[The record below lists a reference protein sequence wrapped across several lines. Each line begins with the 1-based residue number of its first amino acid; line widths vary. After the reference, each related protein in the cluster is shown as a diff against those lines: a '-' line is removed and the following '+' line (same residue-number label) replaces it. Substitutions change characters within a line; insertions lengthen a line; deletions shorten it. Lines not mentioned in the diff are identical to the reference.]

1 MFVHL
6 LGAHITGLSKQL
18 LYIAIV
24 KPKLSL
30 NRFFLS
36 PQTPPHPKLFFV
48 SMKVM
53 AKIRLFCPNIAN
65 FVHKLNGLFALYLLS
80 LSVCLPLCVCQSPTL
95 SICQSP
101 SLPISLHFC
110 LSVRFCFCLFMS
122 VCFFRSHGSHTY
134 LYEY

>member
-53 AKIRLFCPNIAN
+53 AKIRLF
-65 FVHKLNGLFALYLLS
+65 LFTSLMVSLLS
-80 LSVCLPLCVCQSPTL
+80 IYYLCLCVCLYVSV
-95 SICQSP
+95 
-101 SLPISLHFC
+101 SLRLC
-110 LSVRFCFCLFMS
+110 LSVSLHLCLS
-122 VCFFRSHGSHTY
+122 VSIFVCLSDSVFVCLCLSVF
-134 LYEY
+134 